1 MKIFSA
7 KTIDD
12 KIRLFCDIADT
23 DGNNLLSYE
32 EIYFLAK
39 VSLKSNFVYSDFDFD
54 NCEFME
60 DIT

>member
-7 KTIDD
+7 KTIED
-12 KIRLFCDIADT
+12 KINLFCDIADT

-39 VSLKSNFVYSDFDFD
+39 VSLKSNFVYSNIDFD
-54 NCEFME
+54 NC
-60 DIT
+60 

>member
-7 KTIDD
+7 KTIED
-12 KIRLFCDIADT
+12 KINLFCDIADT

-39 VSLKSNFVYSDFDFD
+39 VSLKSNFVHSQLDFD
-54 NCEFME
+54 NC
-60 DIT
+60 